1 MAVGDNFNDV
11 SMLKAAG
18 YSFAMAN
25 AEPEVKSYAKYETT
39 SNYDGGVANAIY
51 QSLKMAEND

>member
-1 MAVGDNFNDV
+1 LN
-11 SMLKAAG
+11 AAG

-25 AEPEVKSYAKYETT
+25 AEPEVKTYAKYETT

-51 QSLKMAEND
+51 QSLKLAEND

>member
-1 MAVGDNFNDV
+1 
-11 SMLKAAG
+11 MLEVAG

-25 AEPEVKSYAKYETT
+25 AEPDVKKLAKYETT

-51 QSLKMAEND
+51 ESLKLAERQ